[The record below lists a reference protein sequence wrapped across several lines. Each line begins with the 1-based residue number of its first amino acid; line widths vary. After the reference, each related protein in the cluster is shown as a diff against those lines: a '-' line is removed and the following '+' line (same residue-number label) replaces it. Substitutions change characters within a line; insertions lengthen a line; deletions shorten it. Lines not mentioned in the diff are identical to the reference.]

1 VFAAPFKGTAPKAS
15 VLLGVEMRG
24 RDLQLAAGDKLQ
36 LSFYAVD
43 AKGKY
48 QGGSSDTVT
57 LNLRPETKELIQ
69 RTGMRTLSRV
79 ELVPGRYQLRVVAND
94 LSTKSVGSV
103 LYDLDV
109 PDFTKGPIVMS
120 GVAITSA
127 ASSRVPTV
135 RPDDELKQVMPAPP
149 MGSRVFPLGDELSL
163 FAEIY
168 DNEGGSPHKVDIKT
182 TVTAD
187 EGKELFKSED
197 VRDSSELQGKTGGYG
212 YSTRVPLRG
221 IPAGLYVLKVEAR
234 SRLGQGQTANR
245 QVQFQIVEP
254 TSQETK

>member
-24 RDLQLAAGDKLQ
+24 RDLQLNAGDRIQ
-36 LSFYAVD
+36 LSYYAMD

-57 LNLRPETKELIQ
+57 LNLRPETKATIQ
-69 RTGMRTLSRV
+69 QTGMRTLSRFD
-79 ELVPGRYQLRVVAND
+79 LPPGRYQLRVVAND

-109 PDFTKGPIVMS
+109 PDFTKGPIAMS
-120 GVAITSA
+120 GVALTSA
-127 ASSRVPTV
+127 SSSRVPTV

-149 MGSRVFPLGDELSL
+149 MGSRIFPVGDELSL

-168 DNEGGSPHKVDIKT
+168 DNAGGSPHKVDITT

-187 EGKELFKSED
+187 EGKVMFKAED

-212 YSTRVPLRG
+212 YTTRVPLKG
-221 IPAGLYVLKVEAR
+221 LTPGLYVLKVEAR
-234 SRLGQGQTANR
+234 SRLGQGPTANR
-245 QVQFQIVEP
+245 QVQFRIVEP
-254 TSQETK
+254 TSLESK